1 MVDRLSL
8 RSRFALLAAAAAALV
23 VVGVAGASWFL
34 VRVRLNQQFDDQL
47 RASAELAARSASAQ
61 DALSVLR
68 SDTPQRRGPG
78 GPGGRRSD
86 LVVQFVSGS
95 GEATSAGGPRFPVTQ
110 EARGLAEGSRS
121 QVEETEIG
129 RDRYRVWTVAHDG
142 GLVQVA
148 RDAEGIEATLR
159 VLGLLHGAVG
169 LVGVLVAAVLG
180 RSVART
186 ALRPVDALTA
196 GAERVARTQDLT
208 ARMPVAG
215 RGELARLAEAFNAM
229 LSALAESRS
238 AQRRLVEDAGHE
250 LRTPLTSLRANVELL
265 LHAENSG
272 RALPEAD
279 RRRLLADLE
288 AQSVELTALVAE
300 LVELAKQDREP
311 ERFEP
316 VELSDVVAAAVA
328 RARARAQHVAVEADL
343 APVPVLG
350 DAASLERAVL
360 NLLDNAVK
368 WSPPGGVV
376 RVSSQAGED
385 AVVEVSDAGPGIAD
399 EDLPHVFERFYRASA
414 ARALPGSGLGLA
426 IVARAAAAHG
436 GAVWAGR
443 SPEGGALLR
452 LTLPLLSHPNTGVLS
467 PSSHEDQAPW
477 GTTATGAGVSR
488 DPGGLPTPD
497 QPGPAQRQESEP
509 R

>member
-1 MVDRLSL
+1 MDRLSL
-8 RSRFALLAAAAAALV
+8 RSRFALLAAAAAVLV
-23 VVGVAGASWFL
+23 VVGVATASWFL

-47 RASAELAARSASAQ
+47 RASAELAARSTSAQ
-61 DALSVLR
+61 DALTVLR
-68 SDTPQRRGPG
+68 SDSPPRRGPGG

-86 LVVQFVSGS
+86 LVVQFVSGD
-95 GEATSAGGPRFPVTQ
+95 GESTTAGGPRFPVTA
-110 EARGLAEGSRS
+110 EARRLAEGASSR
-121 QVEETEIG
+121 VEETEIG
-129 RDRYRVWTVAHDG
+129 RAQYRVWTVAHDG

-169 LVGVLVAAVLG
+169 LVGVLVAALLG

-279 RRRLLADLE
+279 RRRLLVDLD

-300 LVELAKQDREP
+300 LVELAKQDGEP

-316 VELSDVVAAAVA
+316 LELSDVVAAAVA
-328 RARARAQHVAVEADL
+328 RARARAQHVVIEVDL
-343 APVPVLG
+343 APVRVLG
-350 DAASLERAVL
+350 DAAALERAVL

-376 RVSSQAGED
+376 RVSARAGED
-385 AVVEVSDAGPGIAD
+385 AVVEVGDAGPGIAD
-399 EDLPHVFERFYRASA
+399 EDLPHVFERFYRAPA

-452 LTLPLLSHPNTGVLS
+452 LALPPLSHPNTGVLS
-467 PSSHEDQAPW
+467 PSSHEDRAPW
-477 GTTATGAGVSR
+477 G
-488 DPGGLPTPD
+488 
-497 QPGPAQRQESEP
+497 
-509 R
+509 

>member
-1 MVDRLSL
+1 M
-8 RSRFALLAAAAAALV
+8 LAAAAAALV

-47 RASAELAARSASAQ
+47 RASAELAARSTSAQ
-61 DALSVLR
+61 DALGVLR

-95 GEATSAGGPRFPVTQ
+95 GEATSAGGPRFPVTPQ
-110 EARGLAEGSRS
+110 ARGLAEGSRS
-121 QVEETEIG
+121 GVEEVEIG
-129 RDRYRVWTVAHDG
+129 RARYRVWTVARDG

-250 LRTPLTSLRANVELL
+250 LRTPLTSLRNNVELL

-279 RRRLLADLE
+279 RRRLLADLG
-288 AQSVELTALVAE
+288 AQSAELTALVAE
-300 LVELAKQDREP
+300 LVELAKQDGEP

-316 VELSDVVAAAVA
+316 LELSDVVAAAAA
-328 RARARAQHVAVEADL
+328 RARARAQHVAVEVDL

-376 RVSSQAGED
+376 RVSARAGED
-385 AVVEVSDAGPGIAD
+385 SAEEGAVVEVSDAGPGIAD
-399 EDLPHVFERFYRASA
+399 EDLPHVFERFYRAPA

-436 GAVWAGR
+436 GAVRAGR
-443 SPEGGALLR
+443 SPAGGALLR
-452 LTLPLLSHPNTGVLS
+452 LTLPRLSHPNTGVLS
-467 PSSHEDQAPW
+467 PSSHEDRAPW
-477 GTTATGAGVSR
+477 GSTATGAGVSR
-488 DPGGLPTPD
+488 DPGGRSTPD